1 LILTQDFPKPPF
13 PFSLSDMQ
21 PEHDERTQPDRLPA
35 WPQSLGANGIHNEL
49 DQSSS
54 TRITGEPIDQDKKD
68 SAAGVDP
75 EIQLM
80 TASEVPAF
88 SRRDNPEAMAVRTID
103 SIEYLAHLSD
113 RYEQIQHRRRIQQ
126 A

>member
-1 LILTQDFPKPPF
+1 
-13 PFSLSDMQ
+13 M
-21 PEHDERTQPDRLPA
+21 HDERTQPDRLPA
-35 WPQSLGANGIHNEL
+35 WSQNLGANGINDEL
-49 DQSSS
+49 DQSASS
-54 TRITGEPIDQDKKD
+54 RITGESIDQDKKD

-88 SRRDNPEAMAVRTID
+88 SRRDNPEAMTVRTID
-103 SIEYLAHLSD
+103 SIEYLARLSD
-113 RYEQIQHRRRIQQ
+113 KYELIQHRRRIQQ

>member
-1 LILTQDFPKPPF
+1 MQD
-13 PFSLSDMQ
+13 DRTYTDD
-21 PEHDERTQPDRLPA
+21 HTQPDRLPA
-35 WPQSLGANGIHNEL
+35 WPQNLGANGIHNEL

-54 TRITGEPIDQDKKD
+54 SRITGESIDQDKKD

-80 TASEVPAF
+80 TASVGPAF
-88 SRRDNPEAMAVRTID
+88 SRRDNPEAMTVRTID
-103 SIEYLAHLSD
+103 SIEYLARLSD
-113 RYEQIQHRRRIQQ
+113 KYELIQHRRRIQQ